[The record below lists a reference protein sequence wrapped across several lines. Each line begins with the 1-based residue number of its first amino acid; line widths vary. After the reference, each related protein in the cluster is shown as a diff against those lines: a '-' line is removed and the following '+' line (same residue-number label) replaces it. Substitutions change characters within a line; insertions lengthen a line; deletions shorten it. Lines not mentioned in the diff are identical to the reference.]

1 MLVVA
6 ITPITNALHMMSGT
20 FNKWTIVVVSTR
32 RSYDSKQKY
41 MNGVSG
47 KWVKDCVKLKR
58 KILRV

>member
-32 RSYDSKQKY
+32 RIYDSKQKH

-47 KWVKDCVKLKR
+47 KG
-58 KILRV
+58 